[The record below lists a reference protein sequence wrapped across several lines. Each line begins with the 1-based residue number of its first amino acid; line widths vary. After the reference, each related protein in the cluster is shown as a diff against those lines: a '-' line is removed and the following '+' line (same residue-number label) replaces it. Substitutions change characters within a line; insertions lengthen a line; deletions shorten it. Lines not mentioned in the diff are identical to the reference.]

1 MMPMADST
9 GPNLSS
15 APAPT
20 VSSANQLVR
29 SADSRW
35 LRLLPLY
42 VVIFFG
48 FVGYSLM
55 ITIFTPMILKNDT
68 AMIAPNTSMARK
80 TILLGV
86 LLALYPF
93 GQFVGS
99 PIMGS
104 LSDRFGRKSVL
115 LISLSI
121 TSLCYA
127 LISTALNI
135 ASFGLLALSLIVAG
149 LAEANIVTA
158 QSAIADVVPAD
169 QRNRFFGYIY
179 MSVSAAYI
187 VGPWRAENLPTP
199 NWSHGSTTRHPSG
212 PS

>member
-1 MMPMADST
+1 MAEPT
-9 GPNLSS
+9 GCNLSTT
-15 APAPT
+15 PAST
-20 VSSANQLVR
+20 ASDQVVR

-68 AMIAPNTSMARK
+68 AMIAANTPMARK

-104 LSDRFGRKSVL
+104 LSDRFGRNP
-115 LISLSI
+115 
-121 TSLCYA
+121 CC
-127 LISTALNI
+127 
-135 ASFGLLALSLIVAG
+135 
-149 LAEANIVTA
+149 
-158 QSAIADVVPAD
+158 
-169 QRNRFFGYIY
+169 
-179 MSVSAAYI
+179 
-187 VGPWRAENLPTP
+187 
-199 NWSHGSTTRHPSG
+199 
-212 PS
+212 